1 MPDVLILDYHLDRG
15 DTGVALAEEL
25 RTLTRT
31 HLPLVVVTADAAEA
45 VCEEVEA
52 ADGVYLRK
60 PVKPLALRSVLRR
73 VVLHDAQR
81 SKESGSA
88 S

>member
-1 MPDVLILDYHLDRG
+1 MPDVLIVDYHLDRG
-15 DTGVALAEEL
+15 DTGVKLAEEL
-25 RTLTRT
+25 RTATRI
-31 HLPLVVVTADAAEA
+31 HFPLVVITADAAEA

-73 VVLHDAQR
+73 VVLEEAQR
-81 SKESGSA
+81 SNERGSA